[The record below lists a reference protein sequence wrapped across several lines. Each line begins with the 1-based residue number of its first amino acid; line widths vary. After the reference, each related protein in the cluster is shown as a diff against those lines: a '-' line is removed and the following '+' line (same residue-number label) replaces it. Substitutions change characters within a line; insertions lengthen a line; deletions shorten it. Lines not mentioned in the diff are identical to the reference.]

1 MCLTLFCFSKW
12 KVAETAKTLPPCAKF
27 NNADEAVMFLNPG
40 EATPHRQRANLR
52 RNRPRG
58 RDRDQCSGAGP
69 SLKQGEREVS
79 AQSGARI
86 RLRQPPPASA
96 PVE

>member
-27 NNADEAVMFLNPG
+27 NNADEALMFLNPG
-40 EATPHRQRANLR
+40 EATPRRQRGNLR

-58 RDRDQCSGAGP
+58 EIAINA
-69 SLKQGEREVS
+69 L
-79 AQSGARI
+79 ARG
-86 RLRQPPPASA
+86 PASSRVNA
-96 PVE
+96 T

>member
-12 KVAETAKTLPPCAKF
+12 KVAETAKTLPPCAEV

-40 EATPHRQRANLR
+40 EATPRRQRGNLR

-58 RDRDQCSGAGP
+58 RDRDRRSDAGP
-69 SLKQGEREVS
+69 
-79 AQSGARI
+79 A
-86 RLRQPPPASA
+86 
-96 PVE
+96 